1 MGGSRH
7 SKNAGGMNC
16 EGMSY
21 NERRALGFG
30 TQKERLGKAPNL
42 YCVSC
47 ASRRSD
53 SGHQNALTRTCVMAL
68 VEYRVFMLTI
78 PYDMSMWTAP

>member
-7 SKNAGGMNC
+7 RKNAGGMNC

-30 TQKERLGKAPNL
+30 TQKERLGK
-42 YCVSC
+42 VSVKV
-47 ASRRSD
+47 
-53 SGHQNALTRTCVMAL
+53 GVG
-68 VEYRVFMLTI
+68 I
-78 PYDMSMWTAP
+78 I